1 MPSQESSPVTT
12 PMATPTPTP
21 RSARTPRTP
30 RRPSALDLEDH
41 FNPDMVRLLMSEG
54 GLWDAG
60 KENSPP
66 TFIQRAAR
74 REHGPQGRLSPRRLD
89 TVLALHELNIVD

>member
-1 MPSQESSPVTT
+1 
-12 PMATPTPTP
+12 
-21 RSARTPRTP
+21 
-30 RRPSALDLEDH
+30 
-41 FNPDMVRLLMSEG
+41 MVRLLMSEG